1 MLCKKKN
8 IKHHIIED
16 KNWPKQLYVYL
27 VVGIFKKIESG
38 YKTRYEVKS

>member
-1 MLCKKKN
+1 MLCKKK
-8 IKHHIIED
+8 HQTSIIED